1 MNDRWA
7 LSYVSD
13 GENARIQAVIDAGVV
28 PMLAR
33 ILGCD
38 KVPKYPH
45 PPPHP
50 SYVYTMHPMPPAS

>member
-1 MNDRWA
+1 MNRWA

-38 KVPKYPH
+38 KVASSPVLY
-45 PPPHP
+45 
-50 SYVYTMHPMPPAS
+50 YVYTTHPMPPAS